1 MGFLLSVDLTTHR
14 AMVTALL
21 LTIAA
26 LIASALLLPLT
37 RRGRAGN
44 PAGAAPPRRA
54 HPWRTAGR
62 WSARALAMLLPV
74 IMILATGAMAFN
86 RSLKIVTTPRDL
98 FGIIAANLSGP
109 QTGEA
114 QSADGQSD
122 GAQSEHERTQSGDP
136 ALLTDFQP
144 TEESGMLKTT
154 WTGPISGITQ
164 PVYAIT
170 PKGYRPDDGK
180 KYGVIMTLHGYPGDP
195 EGTMWG
201 AQVSK
206 ALQSAIDQGLIPPTI
221 VIGPEVNVDDSEH
234 DCADLP
240 GRPPVFTWVTK
251 DVPAMIKA
259 NFPNVSTERAAWMIA
274 GFSSG
279 AYCAVWTAMRA
290 PEVFGSAASLSGY
303 NTQIEGGM
311 KSQGQQYLADNTL
324 STMLA
329 NRTPDGLRIYAMAA
343 QDDAVGGAP
352 AAVAMAN
359 AVKAPDSVTPD
370 TPETGGHAGP
380 LWREHIPTML
390 AWWGSDNSVA
400 RAVGT
405 PPTAEA
411 AQSSSGFGQIVTAQ
425 TVTHRTRAFGLNGA
439 GSLVVVGLL
448 ALLSALLCAL
458 RVPRW
463 VAADG
468 SGSPSPSAESAGP
481 DGAGAGTADRATDRA
496 PTAESEEATART
508 RAGTTTA
515 GTDGQ
520 PASTGTADGTTTGRS
535 EADTGPS
542 QGLGGALASLRG
554 RLAGAR
560 ARASR
565 LPRGLRRA
573 WFFTARLVTVSA
585 TMGVVALLIGMLGNA
600 TGGFYTSWRTA
611 LSSLIEAFM

>member
-1 MGFLLSVDLTTHR
+1 MTGFLLSVDLTTHR

-201 AQVSK
+201 AQVSE

-425 TVTHRTRAFGLNGA
+425 TVTHRTLPSVISAPANTLPPAFFSSGLDSPVRWLSSA
-439 GSLVVVGLL
+439 QPLPLSIMPSAAMRSPWLARIRSPICTWSMGS
-448 ALLSALLCAL
+448 CFH
-458 RVPRW
+458 
-463 VAADG
+463 
-468 SGSPSPSAESAGP
+468 SPSRCTLTWVGVSFSSKPKLFRLDFLVRCSKNLPSDTKP
-481 DGAGAGTADRATDRA
+481 ITIT
-496 PTAESEEATART
+496 PTSKYTCAMPCAAC
-508 RAGTTTA
+508 
-515 GTDGQ
+515 
-520 PASTGTADGTTTGRS
+520 
-535 EADTGPS
+535 
-542 QGLGGALASLRG
+542 GLKNS
-554 RLAGAR
+554 
-560 ARASR
+560 
-565 LPRGLRRA
+565 
-573 WFFTARLVTVSA
+573 
-585 TMGVVALLIGMLGNA
+585 I
-600 TGGFYTSWRTA
+600 
-611 LSSLIEAFM
+611 

>member
-14 AMVTALL
+14 AMIIALG
-21 LTIAA
+21 LTIAV
-26 LIASALLLPLT
+26 LVVSALVLPLT
-37 RRGRAGN
+37 RRGRIGS
-44 PAGAAPPRRA
+44 PLGAVLPRRA

-62 WSARALAMLLPV
+62 WSVRALAMLLPV
-74 IMILATGAMAFN
+74 VMILATGAMAYN
-86 RSLKIVTTPRDL
+86 RSLKIITTPRDL
-98 FGIIAANLSGP
+98 FGIISAGLSGP
-109 QTGEA
+109 QTDEA

-122 GAQSEHERTQSGDP
+122 GAQSAHGQTQSGDP
-136 ALLTDFQP
+136 ALLTDFEP

-170 PKGYRPDDGK
+170 PAGYRPNDGK

-201 AQVSK
+201 AQVSE
-206 ALQSAIDQGLIPPTI
+206 ALQNAIDQGLIPPTI

-290 PEVFGSAASLSGY
+290 PEVFGSAAFLSGY
-303 NTQIEGGM
+303 NTQIEGEM
-311 KSQGQQYLADNTL
+311 KRQGQQYLADNTL

-359 AVKAPDSVTPD
+359 AVKSPDSVTPD
-370 TPETGGHAGP
+370 TPEIGGHAGP

-400 RAVGT
+400 HAVGT

-411 AQSSSGFGQIVTAQ
+411 AQSSSDFGQIVTTQ
-425 TVTHRTRAFGLNGA
+425 TVTHRTRTFGVNGI

-448 ALLSALLCAL
+448 ALLSALFCAL

-463 VAADG
+463 VAASGGGG
-468 SGSPSPSAESAGP
+468 SSSSSRSADPDEAG
-481 DGAGAGTADRATDRA
+481 DGASRAAGRA
-496 PTAESEEATART
+496 PTEEPE
-508 RAGTTTA
+508 GPIVLTTA
-515 GTDGQ
+515 E
-520 PASTGTADGTTTGRS
+520 TTTGQG
-535 EADTGPS
+535 EAAGTS
-542 QGLGGALASLRG
+542 LSHALGGALAALRS

-565 LPRGLRRA
+565 LPRGVRRA
-573 WFFTARLVTVSA
+573 WFFIARLVAVSA
-585 TMGVVALLIGMLGNA
+585 TMGMVALLIGMLGNA
-600 TGGFYTSWRTA
+600 MGGFYTSWRTA
-611 LSSLIEAFM
+611 LSSLLEAFM

>member
-14 AMVTALL
+14 AMITALL
-21 LTIAA
+21 LTIAV
-26 LIASALLLPLT
+26 LVVSALVLPLT
-37 RRGRAGN
+37 RRGRAGS
-44 PAGAAPPRRA
+44 PLGAVLPRRA

-62 WSARALAMLLPV
+62 WSVRALAMLLPV
-74 IMILATGAMAFN
+74 IMILATGAMAYN
-86 RSLKIVTTPRDL
+86 RTLKLVTTPRDL
-98 FGIIAANLSGP
+98 FGIISAGLSGP
-109 QTGEA
+109 QTDDV

-122 GAQSEHERTQSGDP
+122 GEQSAHEQTQSGDP
-136 ALLTDFQP
+136 ALLTDFEP
-144 TEESGMLKTT
+144 TEESGMLRTT

-170 PKGYRPDDGK
+170 PAGYRPNDGK

-201 AQVSK
+201 AQVSE

-279 AYCAVWTAMRA
+279 AYCSVWTAMRA
-290 PEVFGSAASLSGY
+290 PEVFGSAAFLSGY
-303 NTQIEGGM
+303 DTQIEGEM
-311 KSQGQQYLADNTL
+311 KRQGQQYLAENTL

-352 AAVAMAN
+352 TAVAMAN
-359 AVKAPDSVTPD
+359 AAKAPDSVTPD

-400 RAVGT
+400 HAVGT

-411 AQSSSGFGQIVTAQ
+411 AQSSNDFGQIVTSQ
-425 TVTHRTRAFGLNGA
+425 TVTHRTRPFGVNGV

-448 ALLSALLCAL
+448 ALLSAVFCAL

-463 VAADG
+463 VAAAGGG
-468 SGSPSPSAESAGP
+468 SSPSSSQSADP
-481 DGAGAGTADRATDRA
+481 DEAGAVTADRATAAGSANSAIASGPD
-496 PTAESEEATART
+496 EA
-508 RAGTTTA
+508 
-515 GTDGQ
+515 
-520 PASTGTADGTTTGRS
+520 
-535 EADTGPS
+535 ADTGTS
-542 QGLGGALASLRG
+542 QATGGGALAALRS
-554 RLAGAR
+554 RLAGVR

-573 WFFTARLVTVSA
+573 WFFTARLVAVSA
-585 TMGVVALLIGMLGNA
+585 TMGMVALLFGMLGNA

>member
-14 AMVTALL
+14 AMATALV
-21 LTIAA
+21 LTTAV
-26 LIASALLLPLT
+26 LIASALVLPLT
-37 RRGRAGN
+37 RRGRAGS
-44 PAGAAPPRRA
+44 PPGAVPPRRA

-74 IMILATGAMAFN
+74 VMILATGAMAYN
-86 RSLKIVTTPRDL
+86 RSLKIITTPRDL

-109 QTGEA
+109 QTDGA

-122 GAQSEHERTQSGDP
+122 GAQSAHGRPQSGDP

-144 TEESGMLKTT
+144 TGESGMLKTT
-154 WTGPISGITQ
+154 WTGPTSGITQ

-170 PKGYRPDDGK
+170 PAGYRPDDGK
-180 KYGVIMTLHGYPGDP
+180 KYGVVMTLHGYPGDP

-201 AQVSK
+201 AQVSE

-221 VIGPEVNVDDSEH
+221 VIGPELNVDDSEH

-259 NFPNVSTERAAWMIA
+259 NFPNVSTERTAWMIA

-279 AYCAVWTAMRA
+279 AYCAVWTALRA
-290 PEVFGSAASLSGY
+290 PDVFGSAASLSGY

-311 KSQGQQYLADNTL
+311 KSQGQQYLAENTL

-329 NRTPDGLRIYAMAA
+329 NRTPDGLRVYAMAA

-352 AAVAMAN
+352 AAIAMAN
-359 AVKAPDSVTPD
+359 AVKSPDSVTPD
-370 TPETGGHAGP
+370 TPQTGGHAGP

-411 AQSSSGFGQIVTAQ
+411 AQSSSDFGQIVTTQ
-425 TVTHRTRAFGLNGA
+425 TVTHRTRPFGVNGA

-448 ALLSALLCAL
+448 ALLGALLCAL

-463 VAADG
+463 VAVDG
-468 SGSPSPSAESAGP
+468 AGGSSPSSESAGP
-481 DGAGAGTADRATDRA
+481 GEAGA
-496 PTAESEEATART
+496 
-508 RAGTTTA
+508 
-515 GTDGQ
+515 
-520 PASTGTADGTTTGRS
+520 
-535 EADTGPS
+535 GPS

-554 RLAGAR
+554 HLADAR

-565 LPRGLRRA
+565 LPRGLRRV
-573 WFFTARLVTVSA
+573 WLFTARLVTVSA

-600 TGGFYTSWRTA
+600 MGGFYTSWGTA